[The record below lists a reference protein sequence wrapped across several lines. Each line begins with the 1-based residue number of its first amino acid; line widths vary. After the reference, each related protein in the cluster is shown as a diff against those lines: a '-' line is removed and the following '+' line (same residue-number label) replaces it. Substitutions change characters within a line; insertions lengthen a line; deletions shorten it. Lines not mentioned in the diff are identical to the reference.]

1 MSTSVI
7 VLFYLRACLISACAF
22 FKTLGFLIISVIAQ
36 SIIVDELIVSTKKH
50 ILDKNEKKKDKNL
63 DLN

>member
-7 VLFYLRACLISACAF
+7 VLFYLRACLISAYDF

-36 SIIVDELIVSTKKH
+36 SIILDELIVSTKKH
-50 ILDKNEKKKDKNL
+50 ILDKNEKKKIRI
-63 DLN
+63 